1 MQRSVQSFLTSHGLY
16 FGLENG
22 SGTRVLNLDDDD
34 DDDDSSGIEGKYLR
48 DYLIVFIFFN

>member
-34 DDDDSSGIEGKYLR
+34 DDEDDDASGIDVEGISI
-48 DYLIVFIFFN
+48 DYLHQII